1 MKAALKCV
9 LVGTVLGIQS
19 GACEISVSES
29 ASTDATKDCVVLL
42 HGLCRTG
49 LSMKHVERSLAR
61 HGYNVVTITYPAF
74 WVPVERLADEYL
86 HHALARRVP
95 QHTRRVHF
103 VTHSMGGI
111 LLRHY
116 LASHRIENLGRVVM
130 VGPPNRGSK
139 KADLFKSCAFAR
151 WLAGPNLFRLG
162 TGPDDLPQKIGA
174 VNFEA
179 GIIAGDRPLFD
190 SIWKH
195 TIPSDGIV
203 AVESTKV
210 AGMKDFTIVHCSHT
224 FMVSQRET
232 LEQIGEFIQYGRFRH
247 SEE

>member
-9 LVGTVLGIQS
+9 LAGTLLGIQS
-19 GACEISVSES
+19 GACEMSVSKS
-29 ASTDATKDCVVLL
+29 SSTNTTKDCVVLL

-61 HGYNVVTITYPAF
+61 RGYNVVNITYPAF

-86 HHALARRVP
+86 HRALARRVP
-95 QHTRRVHF
+95 QDTRRVHF
-103 VTHSMGGI
+103 ATHSMGGI
-111 LLRHY
+111 LLRQY
-116 LASHRIENLGRVVM
+116 LASHRVENLGRVVM
-130 VGPPNRGSK
+130 VGPPNQGSE
-139 KADLFKSCAFAR
+139 KADLFKSCALVR
-151 WLAGPNLFRLG
+151 WLAGPNLSRLG

-179 GIIAGDRPLFD
+179 GIIAGDRPLFG

-195 TIPSDGIV
+195 TTPSDGIV
-203 AVESTKV
+203 AVESAKV

-224 FMVSQRET
+224 FMVSRRDT
-232 LEQIGEFIQYGRFRH
+232 FEQIGEFIQRGHFCH